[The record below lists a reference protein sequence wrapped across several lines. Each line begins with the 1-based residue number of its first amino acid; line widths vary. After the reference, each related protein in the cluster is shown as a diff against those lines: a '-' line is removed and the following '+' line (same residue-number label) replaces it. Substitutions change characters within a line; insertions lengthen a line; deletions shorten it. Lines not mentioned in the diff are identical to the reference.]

1 MNSIVKELAGWTK
14 ANIAMLSS
22 HGVRLTEK
30 FPAPNSACSWKV
42 SVTMSYKATAVSFTV
57 WERTVFQTE
66 LIVMNAN
73 TGKTLV
79 MDEKTPATP
88 IVIRGDLDLVV
99 QRLLSGFYDHANPD
113 PKLII
118 S

>member
-1 MNSIVKELAGWTK
+1 MNSIVKELAGWAK
-14 ANIAMLSS
+14 ANAETLSS
-22 HGVRLTEK
+22 RGVRLTEK
-30 FPAPNSACSWKV
+30 FPDSNSACSWK
-42 SVTMSYKATAVSFTV
+42 SSITMSYKAIVISFTV

-66 LIVMNAN
+66 LIIMNKN

-79 MDEKTPATP
+79 MEEKTPTASN
-88 IVIRGDLDLVV
+88 IILDDLDIVV
-99 QRLLSGFYDHANPD
+99 TRLLGGFYDRANPD